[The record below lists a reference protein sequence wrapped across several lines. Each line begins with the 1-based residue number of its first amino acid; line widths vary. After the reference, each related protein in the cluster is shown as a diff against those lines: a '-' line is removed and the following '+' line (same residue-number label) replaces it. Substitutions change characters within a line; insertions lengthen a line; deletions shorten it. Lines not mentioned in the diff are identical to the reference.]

1 MMSQIR
7 NTLPPRAYSNERL
20 RALAKTLRAIDQEL
34 MFGAGSQPPDHP
46 DRATIAR
53 GSQRFLRP
61 TSTNALNNP
70 DQLAI
75 TDNTQAQTPYDLVR
89 GEPANPGFLNK
100 GLELRLC

>member
-20 RALAKTLRAIDQEL
+20 RALAKTLRAIDQKL

-75 TDNTQAQTPYDLVR
+75 TDNTQAQTPYDSCSR
-89 GEPANPGFLNK
+89 RTGK
-100 GLELRLC
+100 SGLLEQRP